1 MFDSNAM
8 RELAHLKA
16 DRYQRNGGGGVSK
29 VYNSSKAYDE
39 ARGWREMS
47 TWRRAV
53 YEATQLWRSD
63 SRSAM
68 SGFKWDC
75 LVLTLDT
82 VNGEIPF

>member
-1 MFDSNAM
+1 MFDSNEM
-8 RELAHLKA
+8 RELAYLKA

-39 ARGWREMS
+39 ARGYREMS

-53 YEATQLWRSD
+53 YEATRLWESE
-63 SRSAM
+63 SRSAVA
-68 SGFKWDC
+68 GFKWDC
-75 LVLTLDT
+75 RALALDT